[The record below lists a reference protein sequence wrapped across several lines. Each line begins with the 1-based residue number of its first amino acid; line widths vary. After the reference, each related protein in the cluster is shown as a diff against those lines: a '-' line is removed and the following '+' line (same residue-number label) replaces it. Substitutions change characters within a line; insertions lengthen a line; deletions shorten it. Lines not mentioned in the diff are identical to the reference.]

1 MGKDVLASG
10 RKPGESLAD
19 ALRRRLER
27 AIAEFEEINLHLKR
41 GQMAVESLTPD
52 LLNVLLDTKRREKIS
67 DATKDGI
74 KRAKARGVKFGGA
87 RKRKPKLSTQ
97 QVRRL
102 PRASPQRFHPRT
114 NRRGFG
120 RFTSAHQQT
129 TSKEEKMSIYQ
140 KEGSKYF
147 WYRFTYRGKRYQR
160 STEGR
165 E

>member
-1 MGKDVLASG
+1 MKKSPRSEWGRDVLAKG

-74 KRAKARGVKFGGA
+74 KRAKARRVKFGGA

-102 PRASPQRFHPRT
+102 HELRRKGFTQEQIAEALGVSQAHISKLLQRR
-114 NRRGFG
+114 
-120 RFTSAHQQT
+120 
-129 TSKEEKMSIYQ
+129 KK
-140 KEGSKYF
+140 
-147 WYRFTYRGKRYQR
+147 
-160 STEGR
+160 
-165 E
+165 